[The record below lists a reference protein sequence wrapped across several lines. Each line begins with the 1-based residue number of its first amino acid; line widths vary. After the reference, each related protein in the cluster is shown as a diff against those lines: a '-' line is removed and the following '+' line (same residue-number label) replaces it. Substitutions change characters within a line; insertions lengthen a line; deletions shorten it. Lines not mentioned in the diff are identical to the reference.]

1 MNGTIM
7 LGEREVPYT
16 VRPSR
21 RAERVSLRIREAG
34 HVEVVVPMHHLAP
47 APETVLKRHAAW
59 ILRAFERLR
68 RSGGAGESPPGDGSR
83 ILFLGMERTLRL
95 HREERHRPSITVTDS
110 EIIVRLT
117 PESPEDIRPLLG
129 RWMRARA
136 ESIIPERVRAL
147 NDPWK
152 LRYSSIAVRN
162 QRTRWGSC
170 SRRGALSF
178 NWRLVILP
186 TAVADYLICHEL
198 AHLKYLDHS
207 SRFWS
212 LVARICPTFRDSERW
227 LRKHGRSVPM

>member
-21 RAERVSLRIREAG
+21 RARRVSLRIREAG
-34 HVEVVVPMHHLAP
+34 HVEVIVPLHHLVP
-47 APETVLKRHAAW
+47 APETVLERHAAW

-68 RSGGAGESPPGDGSR
+68 RSGGGEVSPPVDGSS
-83 ILFLGMERTLRL
+83 ILFLGRERTLRIY
-95 HREERHRPSITVTDS
+95 REARRRPSITLTDS

-117 PESPEDIRPLLG
+117 TESPGDVRLLLG

-136 ESIIPERVRAL
+136 ESVIPDRVRAL
-147 NDPWK
+147 NDRWK
-152 LRYSSIAVRN
+152 FRYSSITVRD

-170 SRRGALSF
+170 SRKGALSF
-178 NWRLVILP
+178 NWRLIILP
-186 TAVADYLICHEL
+186 PVVADYLICHEL

-207 SRFWS
+207 SGFWN
-212 LVARICPTFRDSERW
+212 LVARICPSFRESERW
-227 LRKHGRSVPM
+227 LRRNGRSVAL

>member
-1 MNGTIM
+1 MNGSIM

-21 RAERVSLRIREAG
+21 RARRVSLRIREAG
-34 HVEVVVPMHHLAP
+34 HVEVIVPLHHPVP
-47 APETVLKRHAAW
+47 APETVLMHHAAW

-68 RSGGAGESPPGDGSR
+68 RSGGGGGSPPGDGSR
-83 ILFLGMERTLRL
+83 LLYLGMERTLRVC
-95 HREERHRPSITVTDS
+95 RESRHRPSITLTDS
-110 EIIVRLT
+110 EITVRLT

-152 LRYSSIAVRN
+152 FRYSGIAVRN

-186 TAVADYLICHEL
+186 TEVADYLICHEL

-207 SRFWS
+207 TRFWN

-227 LRKHGRSVPM
+227 LRKRGRSVPL